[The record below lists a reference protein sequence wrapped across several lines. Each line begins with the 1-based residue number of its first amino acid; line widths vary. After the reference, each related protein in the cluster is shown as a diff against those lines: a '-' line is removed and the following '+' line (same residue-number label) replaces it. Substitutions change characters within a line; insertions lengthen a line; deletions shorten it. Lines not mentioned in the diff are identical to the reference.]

1 MKEIRFD
8 NKLSSTG
15 PVFKPLYKQVEEH
28 IKQLIVEQR
37 WKPGDMLPNEFQLA
51 AELNVSQGTMR
62 KALNSLTDTKVL
74 TRKQGVGTFV
84 SEHTAQNG
92 LFRFFPIIA
101 DGNNPELPKADL
113 LSIDSQVP
121 DKLVANAL
129 ELSNKDK
136 VIVMRRRRILNDEYC
151 IAETIYLPYVYFKN
165 ILEITDIPHTLYHFY
180 QTHFNL
186 TVHST
191 QDAIKAD
198 LADELDA
205 QLMNIAVGE
214 PILSVQRTVHSLN
227 GKAMEF
233 RISRCRSDKYHYLVK
248 LN

>member
-1 MKEIRFD
+1 MKETRFD

-28 IKQLIVEQR
+28 VKQLIVEQR

-74 TRKQGVGTFV
+74 MRKQGVGTFV
-84 SEHTAQNG
+84 SEHTAQND
-92 LFRFFPIIA
+92 LFRFFSLIA
-101 DGNNPELPKADL
+101 DGNNPELPKVEL
-113 LSIDSQVP
+113 LSIETEVP
-121 DKLVANAL
+121 NALVCAAL
-129 ELSNKDK
+129 ELTKKDK
-136 VIVMRRRRILNDEYC
+136 VIVLRRRRILNDEYC
-151 IAETIYLPYVYFKN
+151 IAETIYLPHLYFKN
-165 ILEITDIPHTLYHFY
+165 LLGMADIPHTLYHFY

-186 TVHST
+186 TVHNT
-191 QDAIKAD
+191 EDAIKAD
-198 LADELDA
+198 
-205 QLMNIAVGE
+205 IANTSDVDILGVKLGD
-214 PILSVQRTVHSLN
+214 PLLSVQRTAYSLN

-233 RISRCRSDKYHYLVK
+233 RISRCRSDNYHYLVK